1 MKGYFY
7 RHEREES
14 GGYGW
19 IEKGLPLLTG
29 THGIYVWNIN
39 SKSCSCGEL
48 LWIVPYT
55 IPKHHLGEDLLELFS
70 SNPSK
75 SK

>member
-19 IEKGLPLLTG
+19 IAKGLPLLTVDPWYLCLE
-29 THGIYVWNIN
+29 H
-39 SKSCSCGEL
+39 KL
-48 LWIVPYT
+48 Q
-55 IPKHHLGEDLLELFS
+55 ELFLW
-70 SNPSK
+70 
-75 SK
+75 